1 MTIHINL
8 LERGKYMEGL
18 TRTHHF
24 MMILKESDLLRRE
37 IERKLTPETAAE
49 YNKITAVRNSAFV
62 ELLKSN
68 MPYTDTGKVIRIT
81 IDDENFDISKKSLH
95 RFVGEDNF
103 NLLLEDKENPV
114 ESKAPEISSI
124 ESGDFNFRN
133 MQLKK
138 DESVADSIARL
149 EKESQGEMQQI
160 PSIDEIKN
168 TVQKSMHDAMGD
180 LMKSVLSELASA
192 QQTSNTV
199 NKDNTPNAQEVAPQD
214 SMMNDAIPCTHTVTS
229 LDSDST
235 CDNVCDSGSKS
246 ANESVDE
253 SANKCVNESAKEC
266 DTLCDTPA
274 TVSANTAIA
283 ENRTETENNK
293 QIDVENNEQALAQ
306 DNSIDSESIE
316 PETTLEDATQPAAPN
331 DKPHNIAVEV
341 PSEEKAVED
350 IIPTNGKETKTEE
363 ILDEKDVVPFQ
374 NATEASVSFETGINP
389 PAPEGD
395 MEIMFSSD
403 TIPNS
408 KEAAQITDHDKT
420 VSDVNDEIETTP
432 VVQQPQPA
440 LNTESIPKND
450 AIAVAPTIMNELDV
464 ENAKEEISTAT
475 LYTGAPT
482 SVPEAKE
489 EMVTDTSNEKDI
501 ETTAQN
507 VPENSQS
514 VPVMDEHVTDKEE
527 INEEEDDSLVK
538 DDGEINYEDNTQD
551 DNDNEDVTENSEEP
565 VQIAPEES
573 KQPIEVAEDNSL
585 IVEEIDIGE
594 HHIYEED
601 TEVTEAA
608 EQNNNNSVEVIGS
621 SSSVEEV
628 EPSKAEIPQNKQSLD
643 FENEDVTYIRSE
655 DVTMSR
661 HAIVYVENTEAA
673 RKVPLYAPAEIV
685 IMPLTSAR
693 KTNIP
698 RVAIYIKSQGNIS
711 VCVPDIDDMGCMHV
725 VFDKYDLKIKSE
737 YTADGS
743 FTSDISIPAYLT
755 KGMEGLLQK
764 KQLQNGWGHIVY
776 RDNPNN
782 LHIFPIKSEGEDNE
796 FADFIYVLE
805 NKETG
810 ECEAKIARNT
820 VPTFKNNDVTY
831 QIFCKWKDDVIF
843 SKLERI

>member
-8 LERGKYMEGL
+8 LERGKNMEGL

-138 DESVADSIARL
+138 NESVADSIARL

-192 QQTSNTV
+192 QQTGNTV
-199 NKDNTPNAQEVAPQD
+199 NEGNTSNAQEVAPQD
-214 SMMNDAIPCTHTVTS
+214 STMNDTIPCTHTTTP
-229 LDSDST
+229 LDSDSV
-235 CDNVCDSGSKS
+235 CDNVCDSGNKS
-246 ANESVDE
+246 ANESVNE
-253 SANKCVNESAKEC
+253 SANKCVAKSAKEC
-266 DTLCDTPA
+266 DTLCDTPV
-274 TVSANTAIA
+274 TVSTNTAIA
-283 ENRTETENNK
+283 ESITETENNK

-331 DKPHNIAVEV
+331 DKPHNIVVEM
-341 PSEEKAVED
+341 PSEERAVED
-350 IIPTNGKETKTEE
+350 IIPTNGKATKTEE
-363 ILDEKDVVPFQ
+363 VLDKKDIAASQ
-374 NATEASVSFETGINP
+374 DATVASVSFKTGINP

-408 KEAAQITDHDKT
+408 KEAAQITDHDET
-420 VSDVNDEIETTP
+420 VSDVNDEIEATP

-450 AIAVAPTIMNELDV
+450 AIAVAPTIMNESDV

-489 EMVTDTSNEKDI
+489 EMVTDSSNEKDI
-501 ETTAQN
+501 ETAAQN
-507 VPENSQS
+507 IPENSQS
-514 VPVMDEHVTDKEE
+514 VPVMDERVTDKKE
-527 INEEEDDSLVK
+527 IGEEEDDSLVK

-551 DNDNEDVTENSEEP
+551 DNNNEDVTENSEKS

-573 KQPIEVAEDNSL
+573 QQPIETAEDNGL

-601 TEVTEAA
+601 TEVTEAT

-698 RVAIYIKSQGNIS
+698 KVAIYIKSQGNIS

-755 KGMEGLLQK
+755 KGME
-764 KQLQNGWGHIVY
+764 
-776 RDNPNN
+776 
-782 LHIFPIKSEGEDNE
+782 
-796 FADFIYVLE
+796 
-805 NKETG
+805 
-810 ECEAKIARNT
+810 
-820 VPTFKNNDVTY
+820 VP
-831 QIFCKWKDDVIF
+831 
-843 SKLERI
+843 

>member
-1 MTIHINL
+1 
-8 LERGKYMEGL
+8 MEGL

-192 QQTSNTV
+192 QQTSNVV
-199 NKDNTPNAQEVAPQD
+199 NENNTPDAQELAPQD
-214 SMMNDAIPCTHTVTS
+214 STLKDATPCPHIVTS
-229 LDSDST
+229 LDSDNT
-235 CDNVCDSGSKS
+235 CDSVNKS
-246 ANESVDE
+246 ANESVNE
-253 SANKCVNESAKEC
+253 SANKCVNGSVKEC
-266 DTLCDTPA
+266 DTLCDTSA
-274 TVSANTAIA
+274 TTSANTEIA
-283 ENRTETENNK
+283 ESITEAENNK
-293 QIDVENNEQALAQ
+293 QIDAENNEQAIAQ
-306 DNSIDSESIE
+306 DNNIDSKSIE
-316 PETTLEDATQPAAPN
+316 PETALEDVTQPAAPN
-331 DKPHNIAVEV
+331 DETHNIIVEMPDEERAVEN
-341 PSEEKAVED
+341 
-350 IIPTNGKETKTEE
+350 IIPANDKETKTEE
-363 ILDEKDVVPFQ
+363 VVDKKDIAASQ
-374 NATEASVSFETGINP
+374 DATVASVSFKTGINP

-408 KEAAQITDHDKT
+408 KEAAQITDHDET
-420 VSDVNDEIETTP
+420 VSDVNDEIEATP
-432 VVQQPQPA
+432 VVQQPQPV

-450 AIAVAPTIMNELDV
+450 AIAVAPKIMNESDV
-464 ENAKEEISTAT
+464 KNTKEEISTAT
-475 LYTGAPT
+475 LYTGEPT
-482 SVPEAKE
+482 SVPEVKE
-489 EMVTDTSNEKDI
+489 EMVTDNSSNEKVVEI
-501 ETTAQN
+501 AAQN

-551 DNDNEDVTENSEEP
+551 DNNNEDVTENSEKS

-573 KQPIEVAEDNSL
+573 QQPIEAAEDNGL

-601 TEVTEAA
+601 TEVTEATG
-608 EQNNNNSVEVIGS
+608 QNNNDSVEVIGS

-628 EPSKAEIPQNKQSLD
+628 EPSKTEIPHNKQSLD

>member
-1 MTIHINL
+1 
-8 LERGKYMEGL
+8 MEGL

-138 DESVADSIARL
+138 NESVADSIARL

-192 QQTSNTV
+192 QQTGNTV
-199 NKDNTPNAQEVAPQD
+199 NEGNTSNAQEVAPQD
-214 SMMNDAIPCTHTVTS
+214 STLNDAIPCTHTVTS
-229 LDSDST
+229 LDGDS
-235 CDNVCDSGSKS
+235 VCDSANKS
-246 ANESVDE
+246 ANESVNE
-253 SANKCVNESAKEC
+253 SANKCVTESAKEC

-283 ENRTETENNK
+283 ESITETENNK

-316 PETTLEDATQPAAPN
+316 PETTLEDATQPAALN
-331 DKPHNIAVEV
+331 DKPHNIVVEM
-341 PSEEKAVED
+341 PSEERAVED
-350 IIPTNGKETKTEE
+350 IIHTNGKETKAEE
-363 ILDEKDVVPFQ
+363 VLDKKDIAASQ
-374 NATEASVSFETGINP
+374 DATVASVSFETGINP

-408 KEAAQITDHDKT
+408 KEAAQITDHDET
-420 VSDVNDEIETTP
+420 VSDVNDEIEATP

-450 AIAVAPTIMNELDV
+450 AIAVVPPIMNESDV
-464 ENAKEEISTAT
+464 ENAKEKISTTT
-475 LYTGAPT
+475 LYTCAPT

-489 EMVTDTSNEKDI
+489 EMITDSSNEKDI
-501 ETTAQN
+501 ETAAQN
-507 VPENSQS
+507 IPENSQS
-514 VPVMDEHVTDKEE
+514 VPVMDERVTDKEE
-527 INEEEDDSLVK
+527 IGEEEDDSLVK

-551 DNDNEDVTENSEEP
+551 DNNNEDVTENSEKS

-573 KQPIEVAEDNSL
+573 QQPIEAAEDNGL

-601 TEVTEAA
+601 TEVTEAT
-608 EQNNNNSVEVIGS
+608 EQNNNDSVEVIGS

-628 EPSKAEIPQNKQSLD
+628 EPSKAEIFQNKQSLD

-673 RKVPLYAPAEIV
+673 RKVPLYAPAEII

-698 RVAIYIKSQGNIS
+698 KVAIYIKSQGNIS

>member
-1 MTIHINL
+1 
-8 LERGKYMEGL
+8 MEGL

-180 LMKSVLSELASA
+180 LMKSILSELASA
-192 QQTSNTV
+192 QQTGNVV
-199 NKDNTPNAQEVAPQD
+199 NENNTPDAQELAPQD
-214 SMMNDAIPCTHTVTS
+214 STPKDATPCTHIVTS
-229 LDSDST
+229 LDSVNT
-235 CDNVCDSGSKS
+235 CDGVNKS
-246 ANESVDE
+246 ANESVNE

-274 TVSANTAIA
+274 TASANTEIA
-283 ENRTETENNK
+283 ESITETGNNK
-293 QIDVENNEQALAQ
+293 QIDAENNEQTIAQ
-306 DNSIDSESIE
+306 DNNIDSKSIE
-316 PETTLEDATQPAAPN
+316 PETALEDVTQPAAPN
-331 DKPHNIAVEV
+331 DETHNIIVEMPNEERAVEN
-341 PSEEKAVED
+341 
-350 IIPTNGKETKTEE
+350 IIPANDKETKTEE
-363 ILDEKDVVPFQ
+363 VVDKKDIAPSQ
-374 NATEASVSFETGINP
+374 NAAEASVPFETGSNA
-389 PAPEGD
+389 PAPESD

-408 KEAAQITDHDKT
+408 KETTQIADHDET
-420 VSDVNDEIETTP
+420 LSDVNDEIEAMP
-432 VVQQPQPA
+432 IEQQPHPA

-450 AIAVAPTIMNELDV
+450 AIAVAPKIMNESDAK
-464 ENAKEEISTAT
+464 NAKEEISTAT
-475 LYTGAPT
+475 LYTGEPT
-482 SVPEAKE
+482 SVPEVKE
-489 EMVTDTSNEKDI
+489 EMVTDNSSNEKVV
-501 ETTAQN
+501 ETVARN
-507 VPENSQS
+507 VSENSQS
-514 VPVMDEHVTDKEE
+514 VPVMDEHVADKEE

-551 DNDNEDVTENSEEP
+551 DNDNEDVAENSEEP
-565 VQIAPEES
+565 VQIAPGES
-573 KQPIEVAEDNSL
+573 QQPIEAAEDNSL

-601 TEVTEAA
+601 TEVTEAT

-698 RVAIYIKSQGNIS
+698 RVTIYIKSQGNIS

-725 VFDKYDLKIKSE
+725 VFDKYDLAHVSKSIRSISSRE
-737 YTADGS
+737 NSQT
-743 FTSDISIPAYLT
+743 ISIPRIASPL
-755 KGMEGLLQK
+755 
-764 KQLQNGWGHIVY
+764 IV
-776 RDNPNN
+776 
-782 LHIFPIKSEGEDNE
+782 G
-796 FADFIYVLE
+796 
-805 NKETG
+805 
-810 ECEAKIARNT
+810 
-820 VPTFKNNDVTY
+820 
-831 QIFCKWKDDVIF
+831 
-843 SKLERI
+843 

>member
-1 MTIHINL
+1 
-8 LERGKYMEGL
+8 MEGL

-138 DESVADSIARL
+138 NESVADSIARL

-192 QQTSNTV
+192 QQTGNIVNEGNTS
-199 NKDNTPNAQEVAPQD
+199 NAQEVAPQD
-214 SMMNDAIPCTHTVTS
+214 STLNDAIPCTHTITS
-229 LDSDST
+229 LDGDS
-235 CDNVCDSGSKS
+235 VCDSANKS
-246 ANESVDE
+246 ANESVNE
-253 SANKCVNESAKEC
+253 SANKCVTESAKEC

-283 ENRTETENNK
+283 ESITETENNK
-293 QIDVENNEQALAQ
+293 QIDVENNEQALTQ

-331 DKPHNIAVEV
+331 DKPHNIVVEM
-341 PSEEKAVED
+341 PSKERAVED

-363 ILDEKDVVPFQ
+363 VLDKKDIAASQ
-374 NATEASVSFETGINP
+374 DATVASVSFETGINP

-408 KEAAQITDHDKT
+408 KEAAQITDHDET
-420 VSDVNDEIETTP
+420 VGDVNDEIEATP

-450 AIAVAPTIMNELDV
+450 AIAVAPTIMNESDV

-489 EMVTDTSNEKDI
+489 EMVTDSSNEKDI
-501 ETTAQN
+501 ETAAQN

-527 INEEEDDSLVK
+527 IGEEEDDSLVK

-551 DNDNEDVTENSEEP
+551 DNNNEDITENSEKS

-573 KQPIEVAEDNSL
+573 QQPIEAAENNGL

-601 TEVTEAA
+601 TEVTEAT
-608 EQNNNNSVEVIGS
+608 EQNNNDSVEIIGS

-628 EPSKAEIPQNKQSLD
+628 EPSKTEIPHNKQSLD

-673 RKVPLYAPAEIV
+673 RKVPLYAPAEII

-698 RVAIYIKSQGNIS
+698 KVAVYIKSQGNIS

-737 YTADGS
+737 YTAEGS

-805 NKETG
+805 NKKTG

>member
-1 MTIHINL
+1 
-8 LERGKYMEGL
+8 MEGL

-103 NLLLEDKENPV
+103 NLLLEDKENSV

-199 NKDNTPNAQEVAPQD
+199 NKDNTPNAQEAAPHD
-214 SMMNDAIPCTHTVTS
+214 STMNDTIPCTHTVTP
-229 LDSDST
+229 LDSDSV
-235 CDNVCDSGSKS
+235 CDNVCDSGNKS
-246 ANESVDE
+246 ANES
-253 SANKCVNESAKEC
+253 VNESAKEC

-283 ENRTETENNK
+283 ESITETENNK
-293 QIDVENNEQALAQ
+293 QIDAENNEQAIVQ

-331 DKPHNIAVEV
+331 DKPHNIVVEM

-363 ILDEKDVVPFQ
+363 ILDEKGVVPFQ

-395 MEIMFSSD
+395 IEIMFSSD

-408 KEAAQITDHDKT
+408 KEAAQITDHDET
-420 VSDVNDEIETTP
+420 VSDVNDEIEATP

-450 AIAVAPTIMNELDV
+450 AIAVAPTIMNESDV

-514 VPVMDEHVTDKEE
+514 VPVMDERVTDKEE

-551 DNDNEDVTENSEEP
+551 DNDNEDMTENNEEA
-565 VQIAPEES
+565 VQVAPEES
-573 KQPIEVAEDNSL
+573 QQPKEAAEDNGL

-601 TEVTEAA
+601 TEVTEAT
-608 EQNNNNSVEVIGS
+608 EQNNNDSVEVIGS

-628 EPSKAEIPQNKQSLD
+628 EPSKAEIFQNKQSLD

-655 DVTMSR
+655 DITMSR

-673 RKVPLYAPAEIV
+673 RKVPLYAPAEII

-693 KTNIP
+693 KTNLP
-698 RVAIYIKSQGNIS
+698 KVAVYIKSQGNIS

>member
-1 MTIHINL
+1 
-8 LERGKYMEGL
+8 MEGL

-138 DESVADSIARL
+138 NESVADSIARL

-192 QQTSNTV
+192 QQTGNTV
-199 NKDNTPNAQEVAPQD
+199 NEGNTSNAQEVAPQD
-214 SMMNDAIPCTHTVTS
+214 STMNDTIPCTHTVTS
-229 LDSDST
+229 LDSDSV
-235 CDNVCDSGSKS
+235 CDNVCDSVNKS
-246 ANESVDE
+246 ANESVNE
-253 SANKCVNESAKEC
+253 SANKCVTESAKEC
-266 DTLCDTPA
+266 DTLYDTPVI
-274 TVSANTAIA
+274 VSANTAIA
-283 ENRTETENNK
+283 ESITETENNK
-293 QIDVENNEQALAQ
+293 QIDTGNNEQAIVQ

-331 DKPHNIAVEV
+331 DKPHNIVVEM
-341 PSEEKAVED
+341 PSKERAVED

-363 ILDEKDVVPFQ
+363 VLDKKDIAASQDAAV
-374 NATEASVSFETGINP
+374 ASVSFETGINP
-389 PAPEGD
+389 PAPESD

-408 KEAAQITDHDKT
+408 KEAAQITDHDET
-420 VSDVNDEIETTP
+420 VSDVNDEIEATP

-450 AIAVAPTIMNELDV
+450 AIAAAPKPIDESDV

-489 EMVTDTSNEKDI
+489 EMVTDSSNEKDI
-501 ETTAQN
+501 ETAAQN
-507 VPENSQS
+507 IPENSQS
-514 VPVMDEHVTDKEE
+514 VPVMDERVTDKEE
-527 INEEEDDSLVK
+527 IGEEEDDSLVK

-551 DNDNEDVTENSEEP
+551 DNDNEDVTENSEKS
-565 VQIAPEES
+565 VQIAPEERQ
-573 KQPIEVAEDNSL
+573 QPIEAAEDNGL

-601 TEVTEAA
+601 TEVTEAT
-608 EQNNNNSVEVIGS
+608 EQNNNDSVEVIGS

-628 EPSKAEIPQNKQSLD
+628 EPSKTEIPHNKQSLD

-673 RKVPLYAPAEIV
+673 RKVPLYAPAEII

-698 RVAIYIKSQGNIS
+698 KVAVYIKSQGNIS

-743 FTSDISIPAYLT
+743 FTSDISVPAYLT

>member
-1 MTIHINL
+1 
-8 LERGKYMEGL
+8 MEGL

-192 QQTSNTV
+192 QQTGNTA
-199 NKDNTPNAQEVAPQD
+199 NEGNTSNAQEVAPQD
-214 SMMNDAIPCTHTVTS
+214 NTLNDAIPCTHTVTS
-229 LDSDST
+229 LDGDS
-235 CDNVCDSGSKS
+235 VCDSANKS
-246 ANESVDE
+246 ANESVNE
-253 SANKCVNESAKEC
+253 SANKCVTESAKEC

-283 ENRTETENNK
+283 ESITETENNK

-316 PETTLEDATQPAAPN
+316 PETTLEDATQPATPN
-331 DKPHNIAVEV
+331 DKPHNIVVEM
-341 PSEEKAVED
+341 PSKERVVED

-363 ILDEKDVVPFQ
+363 VLDKKDIAASQ
-374 NATEASVSFETGINP
+374 DATVASVSFETGINP

-408 KEAAQITDHDKT
+408 KETAQITDHDET
-420 VSDVNDEIETTP
+420 VSDVNDEIEATP

-450 AIAVAPTIMNELDV
+450 AIAAAPKPIDESDA
-464 ENAKEEISTAT
+464 ENTKEEISTTT

-489 EMVTDTSNEKDI
+489 EMGTDTSNEKDI
-501 ETTAQN
+501 ETAAQN

-514 VPVMDEHVTDKEE
+514 VPVMDERVTDKKE
-527 INEEEDDSLVK
+527 IGEEEDDSLVK

-551 DNDNEDVTENSEEP
+551 DNNNEDVTENNEES

-573 KQPIEVAEDNSL
+573 QQPIEAAEDNGL

-601 TEVTEAA
+601 TEVTEAT

-628 EPSKAEIPQNKQSLD
+628 EPSKAEISQNKQSLD

-698 RVAIYIKSQGNIS
+698 RVTIYIKSQGNIS

>member
-1 MTIHINL
+1 
-8 LERGKYMEGL
+8 MEGL

-192 QQTSNTV
+192 QQTGNTV
-199 NKDNTPNAQEVAPQD
+199 NKDNTPDAQELAPQD
-214 SMMNDAIPCTHTVTS
+214 STLKDVTPCTHTVTS
-229 LDSDST
+229 LDSDSI
-235 CDNVCDSGSKS
+235 CDSVNKS
-246 ANESVDE
+246 ANESVNE
-253 SANKCVNESAKEC
+253 SANKCVNESVKEC

-274 TVSANTAIA
+274 TASANTEIA
-283 ENRTETENNK
+283 ESITETGNNK
-293 QIDVENNEQALAQ
+293 QIDTENNEQALTQ

-331 DKPHNIAVEV
+331 DKPHNIVVEM
-341 PSEEKAVED
+341 PSEERAVED

-363 ILDEKDVVPFQ
+363 VLYKKDIAASQ
-374 NATEASVSFETGINP
+374 DATVASVPFETGSKAP
-389 PAPEGD
+389 VPEGD

-408 KEAAQITDHDKT
+408 KEAAQITDHDET
-420 VSDVNDEIETTP
+420 LSDVNDEIEAMP
-432 VVQQPQPA
+432 IEQQPHSV
-440 LNTESIPKND
+440 LNTESIPKNV
-450 AIAVAPTIMNELDV
+450 AIAVAPKIMNESDAK
-464 ENAKEEISTAT
+464 NAKEESSTAT
-475 LYTGAPT
+475 LYTGEPT
-482 SVPEAKE
+482 SVPEVKE
-489 EMVTDTSNEKDI
+489 EMITDNSSNEKVV
-501 ETTAQN
+501 ETVARN
-507 VPENSQS
+507 VSENSQS
-514 VPVMDEHVTDKEE
+514 VPVMDEHITDKEE

-551 DNDNEDVTENSEEP
+551 DNDNEDVMENSEEL

-573 KQPIEVAEDNSL
+573 QQPIKAAEDNSL

-601 TEVTEAA
+601 TEVTEAT
-608 EQNNNNSVEVIGS
+608 EQNNNDSVEVIGS

-628 EPSKAEIPQNKQSLD
+628 EPSKTDIPHNKQSLD

-673 RKVPLYAPAEIV
+673 RKVPLYAPAEII

-693 KTNIP
+693 KTNLP
-698 RVAIYIKSQGNIS
+698 KVAVYIKSQGNIS

-737 YTADGS
+737 YTTDGS

-782 LHIFPIKSEGEDNE
+782 LHIFPIKSEGEYNE

>member
-1 MTIHINL
+1 
-8 LERGKYMEGL
+8 MEGL

-199 NKDNTPNAQEVAPQD
+199 NKDNTPNAQEAAPHD
-214 SMMNDAIPCTHTVTS
+214 STMNDTIPCTHTVTP
-229 LDSDST
+229 LDSDSV
-235 CDNVCDSGSKS
+235 CDNVCDSGNKS
-246 ANESVDE
+246 ANES
-253 SANKCVNESAKEC
+253 VNESAKEC

-283 ENRTETENNK
+283 ESITETENNK
-293 QIDVENNEQALAQ
+293 QIDAENNEQAIVQ
-306 DNSIDSESIE
+306 DNSIDNESIE

-363 ILDEKDVVPFQ
+363 VLDKKDIAASQ
-374 NATEASVSFETGINP
+374 DATVASASFEIGINP

-408 KEAAQITDHDKT
+408 KEAAQITDHDET
-420 VSDVNDEIETTP
+420 VSDVNDEIEATP

-450 AIAVAPTIMNELDV
+450 VIAVAPTIMNESDV

-489 EMVTDTSNEKDI
+489 EMVADTSSNEKDI
-501 ETTAQN
+501 ETAAQN
-507 VPENSQS
+507 IPENSQS

-527 INEEEDDSLVK
+527 IGEEEDDSLVK

-551 DNDNEDVTENSEEP
+551 DNNNEDATENNEES

-573 KQPIEVAEDNSL
+573 QQPIEAAEDNGL

-601 TEVTEAA
+601 TEVTEAT
-608 EQNNNNSVEVIGS
+608 EQNNNDSVEVIGS

-628 EPSKAEIPQNKQSLD
+628 EPSKAEIPHNKQSLD

-673 RKVPLYAPAEIV
+673 RKVPLYAPAEII

-693 KTNIP
+693 KTNLP
-698 RVAIYIKSQGNIS
+698 KVAVYIKSQGNIS

-743 FTSDISIPAYLT
+743 FTSDISVPAYLT

>member
-1 MTIHINL
+1 MTILINL
-8 LERGKYMEGL
+8 LERGKNMERL

-103 NLLLEDKENPV
+103 NLLLEDKKNPV

-138 DESVADSIARL
+138 NESVADSIARL

-192 QQTSNTV
+192 QQTGNTV
-199 NKDNTPNAQEVAPQD
+199 NEGNTSNAQEVAPQD
-214 SMMNDAIPCTHTVTS
+214 STMNDTIPCTHTATP
-229 LDSDST
+229 LDSDS
-235 CDNVCDSGSKS
+235 VCDSGNKS
-246 ANESVDE
+246 ANESVNE
-253 SANKCVNESAKEC
+253 SANKCVTESAKEC
-266 DTLCDTPA
+266 DTPV
-274 TVSANTAIA
+274 TVSTNTAIA
-283 ENRTETENNK
+283 ESITETENNK

-331 DKPHNIAVEV
+331 DKPHNIVVEM
-341 PSEEKAVED
+341 PSEERAVED
-350 IIPTNGKETKTEE
+350 IIPTNGKATKTEE
-363 ILDEKDVVPFQ
+363 VLDKKNIAASQD
-374 NATEASVSFETGINP
+374 ATVASVSFKTGINP

-408 KEAAQITDHDKT
+408 KETAQITDHDET
-420 VSDVNDEIETTP
+420 VSDVNDEIEATP

-450 AIAVAPTIMNELDV
+450 AIAAAPKPIDESDA
-464 ENAKEEISTAT
+464 ENTKEEISTTT

-489 EMVTDTSNEKDI
+489 EMGTDTSNEKDI
-501 ETTAQN
+501 ETAAQN

-514 VPVMDEHVTDKEE
+514 VPVMDERVTDKKE
-527 INEEEDDSLVK
+527 IGEEEDDSLVK

-551 DNDNEDVTENSEEP
+551 DNNNEDVTENNEES

-573 KQPIEVAEDNSL
+573 QQPIEAAEDNGL

-601 TEVTEAA
+601 TEVTEAT
-608 EQNNNNSVEVIGS
+608 EQNNNDSVEVIGS

-628 EPSKAEIPQNKQSLD
+628 EPSKTEIPHNKQSLD

-673 RKVPLYAPAEIV
+673 RKVPLYAPAEII

-698 RVAIYIKSQGNIS
+698 KVAVYIKSQGNIS

-737 YTADGS
+737 YTTDGS

-805 NKETG
+805 NKKTG

>member
-1 MTIHINL
+1 
-8 LERGKYMEGL
+8 MEGL

-180 LMKSVLSELASA
+180 LMKSILSELASA
-192 QQTSNTV
+192 QQTGNVV
-199 NKDNTPNAQEVAPQD
+199 NENNTPDAQELAPQD
-214 SMMNDAIPCTHTVTS
+214 STPKDATPCTHIVTS
-229 LDSDST
+229 LDSVNT
-235 CDNVCDSGSKS
+235 CDGVNKS
-246 ANESVDE
+246 ANESVNE

-274 TVSANTAIA
+274 TASANTEIA
-283 ENRTETENNK
+283 ESITETGNNK
-293 QIDVENNEQALAQ
+293 QIDAENNEQTIAQ
-306 DNSIDSESIE
+306 DNNIDSKSIE
-316 PETTLEDATQPAAPN
+316 PETALEDVTQPAAPN
-331 DKPHNIAVEV
+331 DETHNIIVEMPNEERAVEN
-341 PSEEKAVED
+341 
-350 IIPTNGKETKTEE
+350 IIPANDKETKTEE
-363 ILDEKDVVPFQ
+363 VVDKKDIAPSQ
-374 NATEASVSFETGINP
+374 NAAEASVPFETGSNA
-389 PAPEGD
+389 PAPESD

-408 KEAAQITDHDKT
+408 KETTQIADHDET
-420 VSDVNDEIETTP
+420 LSDVNDEIEAMP
-432 VVQQPQPA
+432 IEQQPHPA

-450 AIAVAPTIMNELDV
+450 AIAVAPKIMNESDAK
-464 ENAKEEISTAT
+464 NAKEEISTAT
-475 LYTGAPT
+475 LYTGEPT
-482 SVPEAKE
+482 SVPEVKE
-489 EMVTDTSNEKDI
+489 EMVTDNSSNEKVV
-501 ETTAQN
+501 ETVARN
-507 VPENSQS
+507 VSENSQS
-514 VPVMDEHVTDKEE
+514 VPVMDEHVADKEE

-551 DNDNEDVTENSEEP
+551 DNDNEDVAENSEEP
-565 VQIAPEES
+565 VQIAPGES
-573 KQPIEVAEDNSL
+573 QQPIEAAEDNSL

-601 TEVTEAA
+601 TEVTEAT

-698 RVAIYIKSQGNIS
+698 RVTIYIKSQGNIS

-805 NKETG
+805 NKKTG

>member
-1 MTIHINL
+1 
-8 LERGKYMEGL
+8 MEGL

-235 CDNVCDSGSKS
+235 CDSGSKS

-283 ENRTETENNK
+283 ENITETENNK

-331 DKPHNIAVEV
+331 DKPHNIVVEI
-341 PSEEKAVED
+341 PNEERVVED

-363 ILDEKDVVPFQ
+363 VLDKKDIAASQ
-374 NATEASVSFETGINP
+374 NATEASVSFATGINP
-389 PAPEGD
+389 PVPEGD

-408 KEAAQITDHDKT
+408 KEAAQITDHDET
-420 VSDVNDEIETTP
+420 VSNVNDEIEATP
-432 VVQQPQPA
+432 VVQQPQLA

-450 AIAVAPTIMNELDV
+450 AIAAAPKPIDESDA
-464 ENAKEEISTAT
+464 ENAKEEILTTT

-489 EMVTDTSNEKDI
+489 EMVTDTSSNEKDI
-501 ETTAQN
+501 ETAAQN

-514 VPVMDEHVTDKEE
+514 VPVMDERVTDKEE
-527 INEEEDDSLVK
+527 IGEEEDDSLVK

-551 DNDNEDVTENSEEP
+551 DNDNEDMTENNEEY
-565 VQIAPEES
+565 VQVAPEES
-573 KQPIEVAEDNSL
+573 QQPIEAAEDNGL

-601 TEVTEAA
+601 TEVTEAT
-608 EQNNNNSVEVIGS
+608 EQNNNDSVEVIGS

-628 EPSKAEIPQNKQSLD
+628 EPSKAEIFQNKQSLD

-655 DVTMSR
+655 DITMSR

-673 RKVPLYAPAEIV
+673 RKVPLYAPAEII

-693 KTNIP
+693 KTNLP
-698 RVAIYIKSQGNIS
+698 KVAVYIKSQGNIS

>member
-1 MTIHINL
+1 
-8 LERGKYMEGL
+8 MEGL

-103 NLLLEDKENPV
+103 NLLLDDKENPV

-192 QQTSNTV
+192 QQTGNVV
-199 NKDNTPNAQEVAPQD
+199 NENNTPDAQELAPQD
-214 SMMNDAIPCTHTVTS
+214 STLKDVTPCTHTVTS
-229 LDSDST
+229 LDSDSI
-235 CDNVCDSGSKS
+235 CDSVNKS
-246 ANESVDE
+246 ANESVNE

-266 DTLCDTPA
+266 DTLCDTPTTA
-274 TVSANTAIA
+274 SANTEIA
-283 ENRTETENNK
+283 ESITETENNK
-293 QIDVENNEQALAQ
+293 QIDAENNEQAIAQ
-306 DNSIDSESIE
+306 DNNIDSKSIE
-316 PETTLEDATQPAAPN
+316 PETALEDVTQPAAPN
-331 DKPHNIAVEV
+331 NETHNIIVEMPDEERAVEN
-341 PSEEKAVED
+341 
-350 IIPTNGKETKTEE
+350 IIPANDKETKTEE
-363 ILDEKDVVPFQ
+363 VVDKKDIAPSQ
-374 NATEASVSFETGINP
+374 NAAEASVPFETGSN
-389 PAPEGD
+389 APVPESD

-408 KEAAQITDHDKT
+408 KETTQIADHDET
-420 VSDVNDEIETTP
+420 LSDVNDEIEAMP
-432 VVQQPQPA
+432 IEQQPQPA

-450 AIAVAPTIMNELDV
+450 AIAVAPKIMNESDAK
-464 ENAKEEISTAT
+464 NAKEEVS
-475 LYTGAPT
+475 
-482 SVPEAKE
+482 
-489 EMVTDTSNEKDI
+489 
-501 ETTAQN
+501 
-507 VPENSQS
+507 ENSQS

-573 KQPIEVAEDNSL
+573 QQPIEVAEDNSL

-601 TEVTEAA
+601 TEVTESA
-608 EQNNNNSVEVIGS
+608 EQNNNNNSVEVIGS

-661 HAIVYVENTEAA
+661 YAIVYVENTEAA

>member
-1 MTIHINL
+1 
-8 LERGKYMEGL
+8 MEGL

-192 QQTSNTV
+192 QQTGNTV

-214 SMMNDAIPCTHTVTS
+214 STMNDTIPCTHIVTS
-229 LDSDST
+229 LDSDNT
-235 CDNVCDSGSKS
+235 CDSVNKS
-246 ANESVDE
+246 ANESVNE
-253 SANKCVNESAKEC
+253 SANKCVNGSVKEC

-274 TVSANTAIA
+274 TASANTEIA
-283 ENRTETENNK
+283 ESITEAENNK
-293 QIDVENNEQALAQ
+293 QIDTENNEQALAQ
-306 DNSIDSESIE
+306 DNNIDNKSSET
-316 PETTLEDATQPAAPN
+316 ETTLEDATQPAAPN
-331 DKPHNIAVEV
+331 DNPHNIIVEMPDEERAVEN
-341 PSEEKAVED
+341 
-350 IIPTNGKETKTEE
+350 IIPANDKETKTEE
-363 ILDEKDVVPFQ
+363 VVDKKDIAPSQ
-374 NATEASVSFETGINP
+374 NAAEASVPFETGSN
-389 PAPEGD
+389 ASVPESD

-408 KEAAQITDHDKT
+408 KETTQIADHDET
-420 VSDVNDEIETTP
+420 LSDVNDEIEAMP
-432 VVQQPQPA
+432 IEQQPHPA

-450 AIAVAPTIMNELDV
+450 AIAVAPKIMNESDAK
-464 ENAKEEISTAT
+464 NAKEEISTAT
-475 LYTGAPT
+475 LYTGEPT
-482 SVPEAKE
+482 SVPEVKE
-489 EMVTDTSNEKDI
+489 EMVTDNSSNEKVV
-501 ETTAQN
+501 ETAARN
-507 VPENSQS
+507 VSENSQS
-514 VPVMDEHVTDKEE
+514 VPVMDERVTDKEE

-573 KQPIEVAEDNSL
+573 QQPIEAAEDNSL

-601 TEVTEAA
+601 TEVTEAT

-628 EPSKAEIPQNKQSLD
+628 GRNS
-643 FENEDVTYIRSE
+643 SE
-655 DVTMSR
+655 
-661 HAIVYVENTEAA
+661 
-673 RKVPLYAPAEIV
+673 
-685 IMPLTSAR
+685 
-693 KTNIP
+693 
-698 RVAIYIKSQGNIS
+698 
-711 VCVPDIDDMGCMHV
+711 
-725 VFDKYDLKIKSE
+725 
-737 YTADGS
+737 
-743 FTSDISIPAYLT
+743 
-755 KGMEGLLQK
+755 
-764 KQLQNGWGHIVY
+764 
-776 RDNPNN
+776 
-782 LHIFPIKSEGEDNE
+782 
-796 FADFIYVLE
+796 
-805 NKETG
+805 
-810 ECEAKIARNT
+810 
-820 VPTFKNNDVTY
+820 
-831 QIFCKWKDDVIF
+831 
-843 SKLERI
+843 

>member
-1 MTIHINL
+1 MTILINL
-8 LERGKYMEGL
+8 LERGKNMEGL

-192 QQTSNTV
+192 QQTGNIM
-199 NKDNTPNAQEVAPQD
+199 NENNTPDAQELAPQD
-214 SMMNDAIPCTHTVTS
+214 STLKDATPCTHIVTS
-229 LDSDST
+229 LDSDNT
-235 CDNVCDSGSKS
+235 CDSVNKS
-246 ANESVDE
+246 ANESVNE
-253 SANKCVNESAKEC
+253 SANKCVNRSAKEC

-274 TVSANTAIA
+274 TASANTEI
-283 ENRTETENNK
+283 TESITELENNK
-293 QIDVENNEQALAQ
+293 QIDAENNEQTITQ
-306 DNSIDSESIE
+306 DNNIDSKSIE
-316 PETTLEDATQPAAPN
+316 PETTLEDVTQPAAPN
-331 DKPHNIAVEV
+331 DKPHNIIVEMPDEERAVEN
-341 PSEEKAVED
+341 
-350 IIPTNGKETKTEE
+350 IIPANDKETKTEE
-363 ILDEKDVVPFQ
+363 VVDKKDIAPSQ
-374 NATEASVSFETGINP
+374 NAAEASVPFETGSN
-389 PAPEGD
+389 APVPESD

-408 KEAAQITDHDKT
+408 KETTQIADHDET
-420 VSDVNDEIETTP
+420 LSDVNDEIEAMP
-432 VVQQPQPA
+432 IEQQPQPA

-450 AIAVAPTIMNELDV
+450 AIAVAPKIMNESDAK
-464 ENAKEEISTAT
+464 NAKEEVS
-475 LYTGAPT
+475 
-482 SVPEAKE
+482 
-489 EMVTDTSNEKDI
+489 
-501 ETTAQN
+501 
-507 VPENSQS
+507 ENSQS

-573 KQPIEVAEDNSL
+573 QQPIEVAEDNSL

-601 TEVTEAA
+601 TEVTESA
-608 EQNNNNSVEVIGS
+608 EQNNNNNSVEVIGS

>member
-1 MTIHINL
+1 
-8 LERGKYMEGL
+8 
-18 TRTHHF
+18 
-24 MMILKESDLLRRE
+24 
-37 IERKLTPETAAE
+37 
-49 YNKITAVRNSAFV
+49 
-62 ELLKSN
+62 
-68 MPYTDTGKVIRIT
+68 
-81 IDDENFDISKKSLH
+81 
-95 RFVGEDNF
+95 
-103 NLLLEDKENPV
+103 
-114 ESKAPEISSI
+114 
-124 ESGDFNFRN
+124 
-133 MQLKK
+133 
-138 DESVADSIARL
+138 
-149 EKESQGEMQQI
+149 MQQI

-192 QQTSNTV
+192 QQTGNTV
-199 NKDNTPNAQEVAPQD
+199 NEGNTSNAQEVAPQD
-214 SMMNDAIPCTHTVTS
+214 STLNDAIPCTHTVTS
-229 LDSDST
+229 LDGDS
-235 CDNVCDSGSKS
+235 VCDSANKS
-246 ANESVDE
+246 ANESVNE
-253 SANKCVNESAKEC
+253 SANKCVTESAKEC

-274 TVSANTAIA
+274 TVSANTAIV
-283 ENRTETENNK
+283 ESITEAENNK

-316 PETTLEDATQPAAPN
+316 PETTLEDATQPATPN
-331 DKPHNIAVEV
+331 DKLHNIVVEM
-341 PSEEKAVED
+341 PSKERAVED

-363 ILDEKDVVPFQ
+363 VLDKKDIAASQ
-374 NATEASVSFETGINP
+374 DATVASVSFETGINP

-408 KEAAQITDHDKT
+408 KETAQITDHDET
-420 VSDVNDEIETTP
+420 VSDVNDEIEATP
-432 VVQQPQPA
+432 VVQRPQPA

-450 AIAVAPTIMNELDV
+450 AIAAAPKPIDESDA
-464 ENAKEEISTAT
+464 ENAKEEISTTT

-489 EMVTDTSNEKDI
+489 EMGTDTSNEKDI
-501 ETTAQN
+501 ETAAQN

-514 VPVMDEHVTDKEE
+514 VPVMDERVTDKKE
-527 INEEEDDSLVK
+527 IGEEEDDSLVK

-551 DNDNEDVTENSEEP
+551 DNNNEDVTENNEES

-573 KQPIEVAEDNSL
+573 QQPIEAAEDNGL

-601 TEVTEAA
+601 TEVTEAT
-608 EQNNNNSVEVIGS
+608 EQNNNDSVEVIGS

-628 EPSKAEIPQNKQSLD
+628 EPSKTEIPHNKQSLD

-673 RKVPLYAPAEIV
+673 RKVPLYAPAEII

-698 RVAIYIKSQGNIS
+698 KVAVYIKSQGNIS

-737 YTADGS
+737 YTTDGS

>member
-1 MTIHINL
+1 
-8 LERGKYMEGL
+8 MEGL

-138 DESVADSIARL
+138 NESVADSIARL

-160 PSIDEIKN
+160 PSIDEIRN

-192 QQTSNTV
+192 QQTGNTV
-199 NKDNTPNAQEVAPQD
+199 NEGNTSNAQEVAPQD
-214 SMMNDAIPCTHTVTS
+214 STMNDTIPCTHTATP
-229 LDSDST
+229 LDSDS
-235 CDNVCDSGSKS
+235 VCDSGNKS
-246 ANESVDE
+246 ANESVNE
-253 SANKCVNESAKEC
+253 SANKCVTESAKEC
-266 DTLCDTPA
+266 DTLCDTPV
-274 TVSANTAIA
+274 TVSTNTAIA
-283 ENRTETENNK
+283 ESITETENNK

-331 DKPHNIAVEV
+331 DKPHNIVVEM
-341 PSEEKAVED
+341 PSEERAVED
-350 IIPTNGKETKTEE
+350 IIPTNGKATKTEE
-363 ILDEKDVVPFQ
+363 VLDKKNIAASQD
-374 NATEASVSFETGINP
+374 ATVASVSFKTGINP

-408 KEAAQITDHDKT
+408 KEATQIADHDET
-420 VSDVNDEIETTP
+420 VSDVNDEIEATP

-450 AIAVAPTIMNELDV
+450 AIAVAPKIMNESDAK
-464 ENAKEEISTAT
+464 NAKEKISTAT
-475 LYTGAPT
+475 LYTGEPT

-489 EMVTDTSNEKDI
+489 EMVTDSSNEKDI
-501 ETTAQN
+501 ETAAQN
-507 VPENSQS
+507 IPENSQS
-514 VPVMDEHVTDKEE
+514 VPVMDERVTDKEE
-527 INEEEDDSLVK
+527 IGEEEDDSLVK

-551 DNDNEDVTENSEEP
+551 DNDNEDVTENNEES

-573 KQPIEVAEDNSL
+573 QQPIEAAEDNGL

-601 TEVTEAA
+601 TEVTEAT
-608 EQNNNNSVEVIGS
+608 EQNNNDSVEVIGS

-628 EPSKAEIPQNKQSLD
+628 EPSKTEIPHNKQSLD

-673 RKVPLYAPAEIV
+673 RKVPLYAPAEII

-698 RVAIYIKSQGNIS
+698 KVAVYIKSQGNIS

-743 FTSDISIPAYLT
+743 FTSDISVPAYLT

>member
-1 MTIHINL
+1 
-8 LERGKYMEGL
+8 MEGL

-180 LMKSVLSELASA
+180 LMKSVLSELASV

-199 NKDNTPNAQEVAPQD
+199 NKDNTPNAQEVAPHD

-229 LDSDST
+229 LDSDSA
-235 CDNVCDSGSKS
+235 CDNVCDSGNKG
-246 ANESVDE
+246 ANESVNE

-274 TVSANTAIA
+274 TVFANTAIV
-283 ENRTETENNK
+283 ESITETENNK
-293 QIDVENNEQALAQ
+293 QIDAENNEQAIVQ

-331 DKPHNIAVEV
+331 DKPHNIVVEM
-341 PSEEKAVED
+341 PSEERAVED
-350 IIPTNGKETKTEE
+350 IIPTNGKETKTEGV
-363 ILDEKDVVPFQ
+363 LDKKDIAASQDAIV
-374 NATEASVSFETGINP
+374 ASVSFETGINP

-408 KEAAQITDHDKT
+408 KEAAQITDHDET
-420 VSDVNDEIETTP
+420 VSDVNDEIEATP

-450 AIAVAPTIMNELDV
+450 AIAAAPKPIDESDA

-489 EMVTDTSNEKDI
+489 EMVADTSSNEKNI
-501 ETTAQN
+501 ETAAQN
-507 VPENSQS
+507 IPENSQS
-514 VPVMDEHVTDKEE
+514 VPVMDERVTDKEE
-527 INEEEDDSLVK
+527 IGEEEDDSLVK

-551 DNDNEDVTENSEEP
+551 DNDNEDVTENNEES

-573 KQPIEVAEDNSL
+573 QQPIEAAEDNGL

-601 TEVTEAA
+601 TEVTEAT
-608 EQNNNNSVEVIGS
+608 EQNNNDSVEVIGS

-628 EPSKAEIPQNKQSLD
+628 EPSKTEIPHNKQSLD

-673 RKVPLYAPAEIV
+673 RKVPLYAPAEII
-685 IMPLTSAR
+685 IMPLTSAK
-693 KTNIP
+693 KTNFP
-698 RVAIYIKSQGNIS
+698 KVAVYIKSQGNIS

>member
-1 MTIHINL
+1 
-8 LERGKYMEGL
+8 
-18 TRTHHF
+18 
-24 MMILKESDLLRRE
+24 
-37 IERKLTPETAAE
+37 
-49 YNKITAVRNSAFV
+49 
-62 ELLKSN
+62 

-192 QQTSNTV
+192 QQTGNVV
-199 NKDNTPNAQEVAPQD
+199 NENNTPDAQELAPQD
-214 SMMNDAIPCTHTVTS
+214 STLNGAIPCTHTVTS
-229 LDSDST
+229 LDSDNT
-235 CDNVCDSGSKS
+235 CDSVNKS
-246 ANESVDE
+246 ANESVNE
-253 SANKCVNESAKEC
+253 SANKCVNRSAKEC

-274 TVSANTAIA
+274 TVSANTAIV
-283 ENRTETENNK
+283 ESITETENNK

-316 PETTLEDATQPAAPN
+316 PETTLEDATQPATPN
-331 DKPHNIAVEV
+331 DETHNIIVEMPNEERAVEN
-341 PSEEKAVED
+341 
-350 IIPTNGKETKTEE
+350 IIPANDKETKTEE
-363 ILDEKDVVPFQ
+363 VVDKKDITPSQ
-374 NATEASVSFETGINP
+374 NAAEASVPFETGSNAP
-389 PAPEGD
+389 VPEGD

-408 KEAAQITDHDKT
+408 KESAQITDHDET
-420 VSDVNDEIETTP
+420 VSDVNDEIGATP

-450 AIAVAPTIMNELDV
+450 AIAVAPTIMNESDV

-489 EMVTDTSNEKDI
+489 EMVTDTSSNEKDI
-501 ETTAQN
+501 ETAAQN
-507 VPENSQS
+507 IPENSQS

-527 INEEEDDSLVK
+527 IGEEEDDSLVK

-551 DNDNEDVTENSEEP
+551 DNDNEDVTENDEES

-573 KQPIEVAEDNSL
+573 QQPIEAAEDNGL

-601 TEVTEAA
+601 TEVTEAT
-608 EQNNNNSVEVIGS
+608 EQNNNDSVEVIGS

-628 EPSKAEIPQNKQSLD
+628 EPSKAEIFQNKQSLD

-673 RKVPLYAPAEIV
+673 RKVPLYAPAEII

-693 KTNIP
+693 KTNLP
-698 RVAIYIKSQGNIS
+698 KVAVYIKSQGNIS

-743 FTSDISIPAYLT
+743 FTSDISVPAYLT
-755 KGMEGLLQK
+755 KGMEGVLQK

-843 SKLERI
+843 SKVERI

>member
-138 DESVADSIARL
+138 NESVADSIARL

-192 QQTSNTV
+192 QQTGNTINESNAS
-199 NKDNTPNAQEVAPQD
+199 NAQEVAPQD
-214 SMMNDAIPCTHTVTS
+214 STMNDTIPCTNTVTP
-229 LDSDST
+229 LDSDSV
-235 CDNVCDSGSKS
+235 CDNVCDSGNKG
-246 ANESVDE
+246 ANESVNE
-253 SANKCVNESAKEC
+253 SANKCVTESAKEC

-283 ENRTETENNK
+283 ESITETENNK
-293 QIDVENNEQALAQ
+293 QIDAENNEQALAQ

-316 PETTLEDATQPAAPN
+316 PETTLEDATQPATPN
-331 DKPHNIAVEV
+331 DKPHNIVVEM
-341 PSEEKAVED
+341 PSEERAVED

-363 ILDEKDVVPFQ
+363 VLDKQDVVPFQ
-374 NATEASVSFETGINP
+374 DAPATSVSFETGINP
-389 PAPEGD
+389 PAPESD

-408 KEAAQITDHDKT
+408 KESAQITDHDKT
-420 VSDVNDEIETTP
+420 VSDVNDEIETP
-432 VVQQPQPA
+432 VVQQPHPA

-450 AIAVAPTIMNELDV
+450 AIAVAPTIMNESDV

-501 ETTAQN
+501 ETATQN
-507 VPENSQS
+507 IPGNSQS
-514 VPVMDEHVTDKEE
+514 FPVMDERVTDKEE
-527 INEEEDDSLVK
+527 IGEEEDDSLVK

-551 DNDNEDVTENSEEP
+551 DNDNEDMTENNEES
-565 VQIAPEES
+565 VQVAPEES
-573 KQPIEVAEDNSL
+573 QQPIEAAEDNGL

-601 TEVTEAA
+601 TEVTEAT
-608 EQNNNNSVEVIGS
+608 EQNNNDSVEVIGS

-628 EPSKAEIPQNKQSLD
+628 EPSKAEISQNKQSLD

-673 RKVPLYAPAEIV
+673 RKVPLYAPAEII

-698 RVAIYIKSQGNIS
+698 KVAVYIKSQGNIS

-737 YTADGS
+737 YTAEGS

>member
-1 MTIHINL
+1 MTILINL
-8 LERGKYMEGL
+8 LERGKNMEGL

-192 QQTSNTV
+192 QQTGNIM
-199 NKDNTPNAQEVAPQD
+199 NENNTPDAQELAPQD
-214 SMMNDAIPCTHTVTS
+214 STLKDVTPCTHTVTS
-229 LDSDST
+229 LDSDSI
-235 CDNVCDSGSKS
+235 CDSVNKS
-246 ANESVDE
+246 ANESVNE
-253 SANKCVNESAKEC
+253 SANKCVNESVKEC

-274 TVSANTAIA
+274 TASANTEIA
-283 ENRTETENNK
+283 ESITETGNNK
-293 QIDVENNEQALAQ
+293 QIDAENNEQAIAQ
-306 DNSIDSESIE
+306 DNNIDSKSIE
-316 PETTLEDATQPAAPN
+316 PETTLEDVTQPAAPN
-331 DKPHNIAVEV
+331 DETHNIIVEMPNEERAVEN
-341 PSEEKAVED
+341 
-350 IIPTNGKETKTEE
+350 IIPANDKETKTEE
-363 ILDEKDVVPFQ
+363 VVDKKDITPSQ
-374 NATEASVSFETGINP
+374 NAAEASVPFETGSNAP
-389 PAPEGD
+389 VPEGD

-408 KEAAQITDHDKT
+408 KETTQIADHDET
-420 VSDVNDEIETTP
+420 LSDVNDEIEAMP
-432 VVQQPQPA
+432 IEQQPQPA

-450 AIAVAPTIMNELDV
+450 AIAVAPKPIDESDA
-464 ENAKEEISTAT
+464 ENAKEEISTTT

-489 EMVTDTSNEKDI
+489 EMVTDTSSNEKDI
-501 ETTAQN
+501 ETAAQN
-507 VPENSQS
+507 IPENSQS

-527 INEEEDDSLVK
+527 ISEEEDDSLVK

-565 VQIAPEES
+565 VQIAPGES
-573 KQPIEVAEDNSL
+573 QQPIEAAEDNGL

-601 TEVTEAA
+601 TEVTEAT
-608 EQNNNNSVEVIGS
+608 EQNNNDSVEVIGS

-628 EPSKAEIPQNKQSLD
+628 EPSKAEIFQNKQSLD

-673 RKVPLYAPAEIV
+673 RKVPLYAPAEII

-805 NKETG
+805 NKGTG

>member
-8 LERGKYMEGL
+8 LERGKNMEGL

-138 DESVADSIARL
+138 NESVADSIARL

-192 QQTSNTV
+192 QQTGNTV
-199 NKDNTPNAQEVAPQD
+199 NEGNTSNAQEVAPQD
-214 SMMNDAIPCTHTVTS
+214 STMNDTIPCTHTTTP
-229 LDSDST
+229 LDSDSV
-235 CDNVCDSGSKS
+235 CDNVCDSGNKS
-246 ANESVDE
+246 ANESVNE
-253 SANKCVNESAKEC
+253 SANKCVAKSAKEC
-266 DTLCDTPA
+266 DTLCDTPV
-274 TVSANTAIA
+274 TVSTNTAIA
-283 ENRTETENNK
+283 ESITETENNK

-331 DKPHNIAVEV
+331 DKPHNIVVEM
-341 PSEEKAVED
+341 PSEERAVED
-350 IIPTNGKETKTEE
+350 IIPTNGKATKTEE
-363 ILDEKDVVPFQ
+363 VLDKKDIAASQ
-374 NATEASVSFETGINP
+374 DATVASVSFKTGINP

-408 KEAAQITDHDKT
+408 KEAAQITDHDET
-420 VSDVNDEIETTP
+420 VSDVNDEIEATP

-450 AIAVAPTIMNELDV
+450 AIAVAPTIMNESDV

-489 EMVTDTSNEKDI
+489 EMVTDSSNEKDI
-501 ETTAQN
+501 ETAAQN
-507 VPENSQS
+507 IPENSQS
-514 VPVMDEHVTDKEE
+514 VPVMDERVTDKKE
-527 INEEEDDSLVK
+527 IGEEEDDSLVK

-551 DNDNEDVTENSEEP
+551 DNNNEDVTENSEKS

-573 KQPIEVAEDNSL
+573 QQPIETAEDNGL

-601 TEVTEAA
+601 TEVTEAT

-698 RVAIYIKSQGNIS
+698 KVAIYIKSQGNIS

>member
-1 MTIHINL
+1 
-8 LERGKYMEGL
+8 MEGL

-114 ESKAPEISSI
+114 ENKAPEISSI

-149 EKESQGEMQQI
+149 EKESQGEMRQI

-199 NKDNTPNAQEVAPQD
+199 NKDNTPNAQEAAPHD
-214 SMMNDAIPCTHTVTS
+214 SVMNDAIPCTHTVTS

-235 CDNVCDSGSKS
+235 CDNVCDSGNKG
-246 ANESVDE
+246 ANE
-253 SANKCVNESAKEC
+253 SANKCINESAKEC

-283 ENRTETENNK
+283 ESITETENNK
-293 QIDVENNEQALAQ
+293 QIDVKNNEQALAQ

-363 ILDEKDVVPFQ
+363 VLDKKDIAASQ
-374 NATEASVSFETGINP
+374 DATVASASFEIGINP

-408 KEAAQITDHDKT
+408 KEAAQITDHDET
-420 VSDVNDEIETTP
+420 VSDVNDEIEATP

-450 AIAVAPTIMNELDV
+450 AIAAAPKPIDESDA

-475 LYTGAPT
+475 LYTSAPT

-489 EMVTDTSNEKDI
+489 EMVTNTSNEKDI
-501 ETTAQN
+501 ETAAQN

-527 INEEEDDSLVK
+527 IGEEEDDSLVK

-551 DNDNEDVTENSEEP
+551 DNDNEDVTENNEEA

-573 KQPIEVAEDNSL
+573 QQPIEAAEDNGL

-601 TEVTEAA
+601 TEVTEAT
-608 EQNNNNSVEVIGS
+608 EQNNNDSVEVIGS

-628 EPSKAEIPQNKQSLD
+628 EPSKAEIFQNKQSLD

-673 RKVPLYAPAEIV
+673 RKVPLYAPAEII

-693 KTNIP
+693 KTNLP
-698 RVAIYIKSQGNIS
+698 KVAVYIKSQGNIS

-776 RDNPNN
+776 RDNPND

-810 ECEAKIARNT
+810 ECKAKIARNT

>member
-1 MTIHINL
+1 
-8 LERGKYMEGL
+8 MEGL

-192 QQTSNTV
+192 QQTGNTV
-199 NKDNTPNAQEVAPQD
+199 NEGNTSNAQEVAPQD
-214 SMMNDAIPCTHTVTS
+214 STLNDTIPCTHTVTS
-229 LDSDST
+229 LDGDS
-235 CDNVCDSGSKS
+235 VCDSANKS
-246 ANESVDE
+246 ANESVNE
-253 SANKCVNESAKEC
+253 SANKCVTESAKEC

-274 TVSANTAIA
+274 TVSAA
-283 ENRTETENNK
+283 ESITETENNK
-293 QIDVENNEQALAQ
+293 QIDVENNEQTLTQ

-316 PETTLEDATQPAAPN
+316 PETTLEDATQPAASN
-331 DKPHNIAVEV
+331 DKPHNIVIEMS
-341 PSEEKAVED
+341 SEERAVED

-363 ILDEKDVVPFQ
+363 ILDKKDIAASQ
-374 NATEASVSFETGINP
+374 DATVASVSFETGINP
-389 PAPEGD
+389 PAPESD

-408 KEAAQITDHDKT
+408 KEAAQITDHDET
-420 VSDVNDEIETTP
+420 VSDVNDEIEATP

-450 AIAVAPTIMNELDV
+450 AIAVAPTIMNESDV
-464 ENAKEEISTAT
+464 ENAKEEISTAA

-489 EMVTDTSNEKDI
+489 EMVTDSSNEKDI
-501 ETTAQN
+501 ETAAQN
-507 VPENSQS
+507 IPENSKS
-514 VPVMDEHVTDKEE
+514 VPVMDERVTDKEE
-527 INEEEDDSLVK
+527 IGEEEDDSLVK

-551 DNDNEDVTENSEEP
+551 DNDNEDVTENNEES

-573 KQPIEVAEDNSL
+573 QQPIEAAEDNGL

-601 TEVTEAA
+601 TEVTEAT
-608 EQNNNNSVEVIGS
+608 EQNNNDSVEVIGS

-628 EPSKAEIPQNKQSLD
+628 EPSKAEIFQNKQSLD

-673 RKVPLYAPAEIV
+673 RKVPLYAPAEII

-698 RVAIYIKSQGNIS
+698 KVAVYIKSQGNIS